1 MGRRDEGR
9 RTSNADTPPF
19 PSRMT
24 APGRQVRGGV
34 ATGVKITTGK
44 YAGHASALWRATCTR
59 GPWTTRANSPMATTF
74 RSFFGLSENMTGA
87 VHWKPYSA
95 VHHLLTGGGI
105 SPAAIQAT
113 TRYRIGQKVFGE
125 THHMSLEIS
134 DKLHD

>member
-34 ATGVKITTGK
+34 ATGSGLL
-44 YAGHASALWRATCTR
+44 AGRTPAASARWRATCTNGR
-59 GPWTTRANSPMATTF
+59 RTTRANSPMATTF